1 MTDTL
6 PEDALPEEALP
17 EHALLEIEDLSKS
30 FGGVRAVQH
39 CTFSVGAGQV
49 VGLIGPNGAGKS
61 TVVDLV
67 SGFGLPDSGSI
78 RFAGQQVAGE
88 RPDVIARM
96 GLIRTFQTPRE
107 WRNLTVM
114 DNVLLARCQF
124 SRESLWR
131 SLTQAGRIRRLEEV
145 DRVAAS
151 EILERFQL
159 DALAGERAGMLS
171 GGQKRL
177 LEFARI
183 AAAEPQLIILDE
195 PMGGVNPVLGARI
208 GDAVGQFAAD
218 GRAVIVVEHNLPF
231 IERTCHQVVVMD
243 LGEVIAQGPF
253 AGLRDN
259 PRVLDAYLGMDQ
271 SHE

>member
-1 MTDTL
+1 MS
-6 PEDALPEEALP
+6 A
-17 EHALLEIEDLSKS
+17 ALLEIERLTKS
-30 FGGVRAVQH
+30 FGGVHAVRQ
-39 CTFSVGAGQV
+39 CTFSIPEGQV

-67 SGFGLPDSGSI
+67 SGFGQPDSGSV
-78 RFAGQQVAGE
+78 RFAGEQLVGK
-88 RPDVIARM
+88 RPDVISRL

-114 DNVLLARCQF
+114 DNVLLARRRF
-124 SRESLWR
+124 SDESLWR
-131 SLTQAGRIRRLEEV
+131 SMTQARRIRRAEEA
-145 DRVAAS
+145 DRAEVRV
-151 EILERFQL
+151 ILDRFQL
-159 DALAGERAGMLS
+159 AELKNERAVRLS

-183 AAAEPQLIILDE
+183 AAAEPRLIILDE

-208 GDAVGQFAAD
+208 GDAVTHFAAE
-218 GRAVIVVEHNLPF
+218 GRTVIVVEHNLPF
-231 IERTCHQVVVMD
+231 IERTCDQVVVMD

-253 AGLRDN
+253 AGLRNN
-259 PRVLDAYLGMDQ
+259 PRVVDAYLGMDL

>member
-1 MTDTL
+1 MT
-6 PEDALPEEALP
+6 PAV
-17 EHALLEIEDLSKS
+17 LEITELTKS
-30 FGGVRAVQH
+30 FGGVRAVSD
-39 CTFSVGAGQV
+39 CTFAVSEGQV

-67 SGFGLPDSGSI
+67 SGFGQPDSGAI
-78 RFAGQQVAGE
+78 TFGGE
-88 RPDVIARM
+88 ALVGKSPDVISRL

-114 DNVLLARCQF
+114 DNVMLARRNF
-124 SRESLWR
+124 RDEGLWR
-131 SLTQAGRIRRLEEV
+131 CITRARAIRRDEEA
-145 DRVAAS
+145 DRTAVR
-151 EILERFQL
+151 EILARFQL
-159 DALAGERAGMLS
+159 TELKNELAVRLS

-183 AAAEPQLIILDE
+183 AAAEPRLIILDE

-208 GDAVGQFAAD
+208 GEAVGQFAHD
-218 GRAVIVVEHNLPF
+218 GRTVIVVEHNLPF
-231 IERTCHQVVVMD
+231 IEKTCDQVIVMD

-259 PRVLDAYLGMDQ
+259 PRVVEAYLGMDLG
-271 SHE
+271 HG

>member
-1 MTDTL
+1 MSS
-6 PEDALPEEALP
+6 
-17 EHALLEIEDLSKS
+17 ALLEIERLTKS
-30 FGGVRAVQH
+30 FGGVHAVRE
-39 CTFSVGAGQV
+39 CTFSVPEGQV
-49 VGLIGPNGAGKS
+49 LGLIGPNGAGKS

-67 SGFGLPDSGSI
+67 SGFGRPDSGRI
-78 RFAGQQVAGE
+78 TFAGRQLVGK
-88 RPDVIARM
+88 RPDVISRL

-114 DNVLLARCQF
+114 DNVLLGRRRFA
-124 SRESLWR
+124 SESLWR
-131 SLTQAGRIRRLEEV
+131 SATQARRIRRAEEA
-145 DRVAAS
+145 DRAEVRA
-151 EILERFQL
+151 ILERFQL
-159 DALAGERAGMLS
+159 AELKNERAVRLS

-183 AAAEPQLIILDE
+183 AAAEPRLIILDE

-208 GDAVGQFAAD
+208 GDAVAQFAHE
-218 GRAVIVVEHNLPF
+218 GRTVIVVEHNLPF
-231 IERTCHQVVVMD
+231 IQKTCDRVVVMD

-259 PRVLDAYLGMDQ
+259 PRVVDAYLGMDQ

>member
-1 MTDTL
+1 M
-6 PEDALPEEALP
+6 
-17 EHALLEIEDLSKS
+17 
-30 FGGVRAVQH
+30 RN
-39 CTFSVGAGQV
+39 CTFSIPEGQV

-67 SGFGLPDSGSI
+67 SGFGRPDSGSV
-78 RFAGQQVAGE
+78 RFAGEPIIGK
-88 RPDVIARM
+88 RSDVISRL

-114 DNVLLARCQF
+114 DNVLLARRRF
-124 SRESLWR
+124 ANESLWR
-131 SLTQAGRIRRLEEV
+131 SLTRARRIRRGEES
-145 DRVAAS
+145 DRATVRA
-151 EILERFQL
+151 ILERFQL
-159 DALAGERAGMLS
+159 AELRNELADRLS

-183 AAAEPQLIILDE
+183 AAAEARLIILDE

-208 GDAVGQFAAD
+208 GEAVGQFAD
-218 GRAVIVVEHNLPF
+218 EGRTVVVVEHNLPF

-253 AGLRDN
+253 SGSARQPQGGRRLSRNGPDPWLSH
-259 PRVLDAYLGMDQ
+259 PRWC
-271 SHE
+271 